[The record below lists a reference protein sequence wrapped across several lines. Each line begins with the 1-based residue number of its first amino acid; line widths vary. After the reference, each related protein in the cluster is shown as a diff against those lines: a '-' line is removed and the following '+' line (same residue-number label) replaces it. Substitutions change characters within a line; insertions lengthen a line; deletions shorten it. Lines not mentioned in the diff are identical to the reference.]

1 MSFNELSDLFELEM
15 CSEITILKVNN
26 NQIDKEENVGF
37 IKQLT
42 NLKELHIG
50 NNPITHLIKDE
61 FLNIKYII

>member
-1 MSFNELSDLFELEM
+1 M

-26 NQIDKEENVGF
+26 NQIDKEENIGF